1 MREDMVAITDEV
13 TTMTTVRRHFH
24 DKSVDTYRTPR
35 PKSPDSGKIF
45 KNEIRMAFSPD

>member
-45 KNEIRMAFSPD
+45 KNEIRMAFSLD